1 MASEDII
8 FQNVGSEV
16 SIDCCG
22 EELVAPLEGVSLPAT
37 STKGLRRSKASESN
51 KQSMLTDASS
61 SQLLD
66 STGDNQPSNLAQFI
80 TSIRPPSLIG
90 TSVVGPITTSESI
103 GSSSSV
109 TSLTGVVSKNLTIS
123 GNNNTTLSSPS
134 SSNTII
140 INSNNNN
147 NNNNNN
153 SNTLATSG
161 GGTIIVNSN
170 NIFTSVGNTISSN
183 NIINCNTGGGESVI
197 NVSPAFKRIPSSS
210 NRNLIKRQPQAIAPA
225 PPTPTQT
232 TTNTL
237 PASSIITKVIMTP
250 TGQQLLITSPVKQ
263 GGDLVNLKSVPFS
276 IQPAPSSTNVNKPVN
291 KQQTSTPT
299 FLATGSGGLI
309 MVPAQFVQQ
318 QTSTPVVDQPVS
330 GSVLTPISTKSNQI
344 KGTTSLSLT
353 SSSSNT
359 KQVTLAASKPITS
372 TPTRT
377 NFVPIAPSPISHQQA
392 SVLSASQILAG
403 LSSAKPAQNGP
414 KLDNDP
420 NRPRKP
426 CNCTK
431 SQCLK
436 LYCDCFANGEFCNN
450 CNCINC
456 ANNLKHE
463 EERQK
468 AIKQCLER
476 NPHAFHPKIGK
487 GRGDIAERR
496 HTKGCNC
503 RRSGCLKNYCE
514 CYEAKILCSELC
526 KCISC
531 KNYEDSYE
539 RKTLMHLADAAE
551 VRAAQQ
557 SVASKSHLCGSDFR
571 AKLPVFMADRAERTH
586 CSFITNDV
594 IEATSECL
602 LAQADAAE
610 KEGLSQ
616 DEVEKLILEEFGRCL
631 RQIIESA
638 NNSKTAKAN
647 Q

>member
-16 SIDCCG
+16 SIDCCS

-37 STKGLRRSKASESN
+37 STKGVRRAKVNESS
-51 KQSMLTDASS
+51 KQSMLTDGSS
-61 SQLLD
+61 SPLLV
-66 STGDNQPSNLAQFI
+66 SAGDNQASNLAQFI
-80 TSIRPPSLIG
+80 TSIRPPPLVGTSGPMTIEPIASATSLIG
-90 TSVVGPITTSESI
+90 
-103 GSSSSV
+103 
-109 TSLTGVVSKNLTIS
+109 GVKNVNI
-123 GNNNTTLSSPS
+123 N
-134 SSNTII
+134 SNSNI
-140 INSNNNN
+140 INSNSTTAVSVSI
-147 NNNNNN
+147 NN
-153 SNTLATSG
+153 SSTT
-161 GGTIIVNSN
+161 SN
-170 NIFTSVGNTISSN
+170 NV
-183 NIINCNTGGGESVI
+183 INCSSGTLI
-197 NVSPAFKRIPSSS
+197 NASPVVKKIQTT

-225 PPTPTQT
+225 PPTPTQ
-232 TTNTL
+232 NTL

-263 GGDLVNLKSVPFS
+263 GSDIVNIKTVPIS
-276 IQPAPSSTNVNKPVN
+276 IQPASSSNTVNKPI
-291 KQQTSTPT
+291 KTPTTPT
-299 FLATGSGGLI
+299 FLTTGTGGLI

-318 QTSTPVVDQPVS
+318 QSASADPSP

-344 KGTTSLSLT
+344 KGPTST
-353 SSSSNT
+353 NT
-359 KQVTLAASKPITS
+359 KPVTLATSKPVTS

-377 NFVPIAPSPISHQQA
+377 NFVPIAPSPISNQQA
-392 SVLSASQILAG
+392 SALSASQILAG
-403 LSSAKPAQNGP
+403 LSGSKSAQNGP

-476 NPHAFHPKIGK
+476 NPNAFHPKIGK

-571 AKLPVFMADRAERTH
+571 TKLPVFMADRAERLH
-586 CSFITNDV
+586 CAFITNEV
-594 IEATSECL
+594 IEATCECL
-602 LAQADAAE
+602 MAQADAAE
-610 KEGLSQ
+610 KQGLSQ
-616 DEVEKLILEEFGRCL
+616 VEVEKLILDEFGRCL

-638 NNSKTAKAN
+638 NNSKSAKAN